1 MGFEDFFK
9 QKHKGHGY
17 GYHDDHHNGHH
28 HDHQQNHY
36 DYRPDGYHRGYSYEG
51 HHGNLILSHLLTKM
65 KENRKIR
72 NLVIAAGVIILLVV
86 LVIIIAL
93 FPLIIKL
100 INYLGQVGIQG
111 IIDGIAGFID
121 KILKGSG
128 K

>member
-1 MGFEDFFK
+1 MGFEDFFE

-17 GYHDDHHNGHH
+17 GYHDDHH
-28 HDHQQNHY
+28 HDHHQNHY
-36 DYRPDGYHRGYSYEG
+36 NYRPDDYYRRHSHEG
-51 HHGNLILSHLLTKM
+51 HHGNLFLSHLLMKV

-72 NLVIAAGVIILLVV
+72 NLVIAAGVVIFLLV
-86 LVIIIAL
+86 LLIIIAL

-100 INYLGQVGIQG
+100 INYIGQVGIQG